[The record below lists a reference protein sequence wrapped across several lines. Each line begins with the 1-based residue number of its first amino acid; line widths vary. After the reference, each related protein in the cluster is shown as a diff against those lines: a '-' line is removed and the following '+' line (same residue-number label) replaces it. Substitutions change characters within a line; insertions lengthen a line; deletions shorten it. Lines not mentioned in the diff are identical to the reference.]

1 MAERLHGVDYI
12 TVPSKMINLLN
23 YSNIGIAE
31 KSEINK

>member
-12 TVPSKMINLLN
+12 TVPGKMINLPN
-23 YSNIGIAE
+23 YKNIGITE